1 MTLELTLTKIGNS
14 TGAVFSREALAL
26 LNVKRGDKIYLT
38 KATDGFRLT
47 AGDPQFAKTM
57 EIFEKGVRRYRNTL
71 RELAR

>member
-14 TGAVFSREALAL
+14 TGAVFSRVAL

-38 KATDGFRLT
+38 KAADGFRLT

-71 RELAR
+71 RELAK